1 MKLFN
6 LSFVSMSKKQFK
18 AVKIVIIFTAFV
30 LSYNAQA
37 NNQSNDQSSTSTI
50 AADNPWQLQHS
61 EDNIKLYHRAL
72 NSSEYLQTKA
82 EVLVNFSATKLLEQ
96 FPINGECW
104 QWQSRCKK
112 SKKVKDLSGSDRLV
126 YTVINMPWPV
136 SDRDFVFHSSINFD
150 EDSKTTTLIL
160 KPYKEQYPET
170 KYVRG
175 EANIRYEIRE
185 LTETTSHLTIIM
197 HTDFKGSISASAINS
212 KLISELNGNIKRLLR
227 LLNE

>member
-1 MKLFN
+1 MKQFN
-6 LSFVSMSKKQFK
+6 LSLVGFSKLHFN
-18 AVKIVIIFTAFV
+18 AVKIVMFFTAFV
-30 LSYNAQA
+30 FSYNAQA
-37 NNQSNDQSSTSTI
+37 GAKSSDIIDET
-50 AADNPWQLQHS
+50 PWQLQYAK
-61 EDNIKLYHRAL
+61 DKIKLYHRAL
-72 NSSEYLQTKA
+72 KSSDYLQTKA
-82 EVLVNFSATKLLEQ
+82 EVMVAFSAKKLLEH

-104 QWQSRCKK
+104 EWQSRCKK

-126 YTVINMPWPV
+126 YTVINMPWPI
-136 SDRDFVFHSSINFD
+136 SDRDFVFHSTIHFD
-150 EDSKTTTLIL
+150 ADSKTTTLIL

-185 LTETTSHLTIIM
+185 LTENTSHLTIVM
-197 HTDFKGSISASAINS
+197 HTDFKGRISANAINS